1 MTKIKL
7 CGMIR
12 PEDIHTAN
20 RLAPDLVGFVFAR
33 KSRRFVS
40 GDVAAKLREELSD
53 RIQAVGVFVNEDIGH
68 ILELLD
74 RRVIDAVQLHGDE
87 GDEYINDLCNKT
99 DVPVIRACHI
109 QSPDDIAKIRIYPN
123 VKILLDAGS
132 GDGQSF
138 SWDWLKDVD
147 FDYYLAGGLDPQ
159 NVGEAVRTYH
169 PYGVDVSSGIE
180 TDGYK
185 DPDKM
190 EAFVRA
196 VREGER

>member
-12 PEDIHTAN
+12 PEDIQTAN
-20 RLAPDLVGFVFAR
+20 RLVPDLVGFVFAH

-40 GDVAAKLREELSD
+40 PYVAAKLREELSD
-53 RIQAVGVFVNEDIGH
+53 RIRAVGVFVNEDIGH

-87 GDEYINDLCNKT
+87 GDEYINDLCSKT
-99 DVPVIRACHI
+99 DAPVIRACRI

-196 VREGER
+196 VREGEW